1 MYVHFIPFHPIAVT
15 RPEKRGPSLVAARR
29 LTGKKLGKARPDR
42 STPFISTKRWPK
54 SKDSRLPQK
63 SNTTMASIR
72 KQELSLLKQRD
83 LICSIPT
90 PIIDRPAQDHH
101 DTVCG
106 ISKSQGMNLSAEQCG
121 KYPHSISQFI
131 SDPRGVNHHCKLP
144 HVQRKSVV
152 VVPHSSRLGNAIQK
166 VIAVAV
172 VQGIVSL
179 SSSSSSSSSF
189 LFAVTS
195 NSCCLIDVTW

>member
-1 MYVHFIPFHPIAVT
+1 MYSILYIDPNAVQFSAVVLLSMLHT
-15 RPEKRGPSLVAARR
+15 SASPRRRALDSLVSIVRLARSSFSLSLQKER
-29 LTGKKLGKARPDR
+29 
-42 STPFISTKRWPK
+42 
-54 SKDSRLPQK
+54 PQK